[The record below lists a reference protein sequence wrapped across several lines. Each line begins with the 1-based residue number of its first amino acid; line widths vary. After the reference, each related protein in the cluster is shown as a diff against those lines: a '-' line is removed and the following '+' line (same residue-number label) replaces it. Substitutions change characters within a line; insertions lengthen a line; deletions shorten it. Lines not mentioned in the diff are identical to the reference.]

1 MPACRDNV
9 ERGLQSETELEG
21 KEAKTK
27 TLTRAVIEQLKPIR
41 TLLHTVFHGSGTTL
55 NAFRG
60 KVDLTTDLL
69 DPLIYAP
76 FCSHYQRKLFV
87 RCCISSI
94 STLH

>member
-21 KEAKTK
+21 KDAK

-55 NAFRG
+55 NVYRE
-60 KVDLTTDLL
+60 
-69 DPLIYAP
+69 
-76 FCSHYQRKLFV
+76 
-87 RCCISSI
+87 
-94 STLH
+94 